1 MVALLHL
8 ELGAWK
14 RVEARDGWQNGRD
27 MFDTMTITKA
37 LGAACGSLLIFLMGN
52 WAAESLYHV
61 GGEEHAGEEVHQAYS
76 VEIASNEAAPAAAAE
91 AVDFPALV
99 AAADVGAGEKVFAK
113 CKTCH
118 KIDGSNG
125 TGPHL
130 NGVVNRPKASIA
142 GFGYSNALMAMASD
156 SWTPDNMNAFLT
168 SPKAYAP
175 GTKMSFAGLPKVE
188 DRASVVAYLST
199 TKP

>member
-1 MVALLHL
+1 
-8 ELGAWK
+8 
-14 RVEARDGWQNGRD
+14 

-37 LGAACGSLLIFLMGN
+37 LGAGCGSLLIFLMGN

-61 GGEEHAGEEVHQAYS
+61 GAPEHGAEEHAQAYTIDTGS
-76 VEIASNEAAPAAAAE
+76 DEAAPAEGAE

-99 AAADVGAGEKVFAK
+99 AAADAGAGEKVFSK

-118 KIDGSNG
+118 KVDGTNG

-130 NGVVNRPKASIA
+130 NGVVDRPKASIA
-142 GFGYSNALMAMASD
+142 GFGYSDGLMAMAGD
-156 SWTPDNMNAFLT
+156 TWTPDNMNAFLT
-168 SPKAYAP
+168 NPKKYAP
-175 GTKMSFAGLPKVE
+175 GTKMSFPGLPDVQ
-188 DRASVVAYLST
+188 DRANVVAWLAT